1 MKAMVF
7 AAGLGTRLKPFTD
20 HHPKALAEVC
30 GHPMLGI
37 VIERLKRYGVDE
49 IVVNVHHFAD
59 QIIDYLHK
67 NDNFGITIHISD
79 EREFLLDTGGGILH
93 ARHWLDGDESFIV
106 HNADILTDFDIDG
119 MVMKSKSND
128 VMATL
133 LVAERSTKRYLLF
146 DKSDMRMRGWTNI
159 DTGELR
165 PGNLGSIEN
174 LDLLAFGGVHVVSP
188 QIFPYL
194 EAFAAT
200 IPVQAESVIPKFSI
214 MDFYISLCHQLR
226 FYGYIPASPYS
237 WHDIGKPTSLQ
248 AAEEGFN
255 EISL

>member
-30 GHPMLGI
+30 GRPMLGI
-37 VIERLKRYGVDE
+37 VIQRLIKCGVDE
-49 IVVNVHHFAD
+49 VVVNVHHFAD
-59 QIIDYLHK
+59 QIIDYLRK

-79 EREFLLDTGGGILH
+79 ERNFLLDTGGGILY
-93 ARHWLDGDESFIV
+93 ARHWLDGDEPFIV
-106 HNADILTDFDIDG
+106 HNADILTDFDLNE
-119 MVMKSKSND
+119 MVMESKLND
-128 VMATL
+128 AVATL
-133 LVAERSTKRYLLF
+133 LVADRLTKRYLLF
-146 DKSDMRMRGWTNI
+146 DKCDMRMKGWTNI

-165 PGNLGSIEN
+165 PGSLESAEN
-174 LDLLAFGGVHVVSP
+174 LDRLAFGGVHVVSP

-194 EAFAAT
+194 DTFVAA

-248 AAEEGFN
+248 AAEDSFN